1 MLVITI
7 RRTDFTERIKNIF
20 VKNTGKI
27 LAKVSE
33 AIHTIRF
40 AMLTSYI
47 AVTVVILLLMS
58 AYITGILS
66 ENLYSEKTIQL
77 YSKANVISQSIA
89 NVCLTDDTEL
99 AYLRY
104 EDIVERSLAGTNI
117 RGVVTDTSYKV
128 YYDTND
134 EAEMLGKV
142 FVRDV
147 LKRALDGEQAE
158 SMFDA
163 DRGKTITVSVPVE
176 NNGEIIGGVYLAEN
190 VSAISDTITT
200 IQNSLIIFCILII
213 LIIGILSVVI
223 SFTLTQPI
231 TEFMEITRAISRGD
245 FTKQAKITGM
255 GEMAQMGK
263 TLNYMCAELNA
274 LDEKRR
280 NFVSDVS
287 HELKTPM
294 AGIKLLCDSLLS
306 VDNVDRETLHE
317 FLSDMSEEID
327 RLTRLVNRLLVLTK
341 LDASENLKL
350 SEVDINLLVSAV
362 VKKLGKLAYEKKIHL
377 NYHKNKIIEKPILAD
392 YDKIYESIYNI
403 ADNAIK
409 YTHEGG
415 NVTVNLYEQDDYGVI
430 DIEDTGDGIPDNE
443 KQNVFE
449 RFYRLDDSR
458 ARETGGTGLGL
469 AIAKEAVNLHSGS
482 IEILDG
488 AEGGSIFRIKLP
500 IMKQTGKINEK

>member
-1 MLVITI
+1 MLS
-7 RRTDFTERIKNIF
+7 K
-20 VKNTGKI
+20 
-27 LAKVSE
+27 KVSFVFE
-33 AIHTIRF
+33 SISRAIHTIRF

-77 YSKANVISQSIA
+77 YAKANVISQSVSNA
-89 NVCLTDDTEL
+89 YQTDDEEL

-134 EAEMLGKV
+134 EAQMLGKV
-142 FVRDV
+142 FMRNV

-163 DRGKTITVSVPVE
+163 DRGKTITVSVPIE
-176 NNGEIIGGVYLAEN
+176 NEGEIIGGVYLAEN
-190 VSAISDTITT
+190 VSTISDTITT
-200 IQNSLIIFCILII
+200 IQNSLIIFCILMI

-231 TEFMEITRAISRGD
+231 AEFMEITRAISRGD
-245 FTKQAKITGM
+245 FTKQAKIIGM

-280 NFVSDVS
+280 KFVSDVS

-306 VDNVDRETLHE
+306 VDNVDKQTLHE

-341 LDASENLKL
+341 LDASENLNL
-350 SEVDINLLVSAV
+350 SEVDINLLVLAV
-362 VKKLGKLAYEKKIHL
+362 VKKLNKLAYEKNIQFTY
-377 NYHKNKIIEKPILAD
+377 NENQIIEKPLIAD

-409 YTHEGG
+409 YTPEGG
-415 NVTVNLYEQDDYGVI
+415 NVSIKLYEQDDYCVI
-430 DIEDTGDGIPDNE
+430 DVEDTGSGIADNE

-469 AIAKEAVNLHSGS
+469 AIAKEAVMLHSGS

-488 AEGGSIFRIKLP
+488 ADGGSIFRIKLP
-500 IMKQTGKINEK
+500 MMKQNR